1 MWFKMSFSSFLN
13 SQHGSDC
20 WLLCGLHVDATMLL
34 DVLKSILCLVIA
46 FVVVKKMVDENPM
59 VCLTWANRRSGF
71 FIFGEASEFIY
82 RFFLLWTLFCLRL
95 KLWMFVHTFVSK
107 PYKEFIPFKWVET

>member
-46 FVVVKKMVDENPM
+46 FVIVKKMVDENPM
-59 VCLTWANRRSGF
+59 VCLTWANRRSALVSSFLAKHQNLFIVF
-71 FIFGEASEFIY
+71 FIMNVVLFAAQVMDVRAHL
-82 RFFLLWTLFCLRL
+82 RF
-95 KLWMFVHTFVSK
+95 
-107 PYKEFIPFKWVET
+107 